1 MHIVSKIIP
10 IFIHYFLELWIN
22 GYYIYIRFQQI
33 TKNMRIPD
41 EVFKKWQD
49 LRSFGDGK
57 KISEQKNIT
66 EVDIS
71 RAFTTQEC
79 SDETF
84 EKLAEFFK
92 EKEERIQKIIQ

>member
-1 MHIVSKIIP
+1 
-10 IFIHYFLELWIN
+10 
-22 GYYIYIRFQQI
+22 
-33 TKNMRIPD
+33 MRIPD

-57 KISEQKNIT
+57 KISEQKGVS
-66 EVDIS
+66 EMDIS

-92 EKEERIQKIIQ
+92 QKEEKIKEYL